1 MEERIINLG
10 SNHKQLY
17 KLKYLE
23 HVADPLVLSQQ
34 LKVPLSKLML
44 LSEELDAYLVSKLGR
59 ITPERLQFLC
69 PNCFK
74 ARLITDMERGETV
87 CTECVKPDTIIPG
100 DYVPISELK
109 AEHNAVVGTSKCQ
122 TVQETMGRPYS
133 GEMIKIKACGLLPL
147 EVTPEHPLL
156 VRHSIIDK
164 HCNQIVGFSERAWIP
179 ASQVTPKKGKYCGRV
194 YLIIP
199 RVGGHF
205 RDIAIDLA
213 SLTNAWGFNVTV
225 CKGYPTSYPLT
236 IDSAWLMGLYIA
248 EGSVSTSALDFSLGH
263 HETILQEKTK
273 RIIQQLGYAPQTRKT
288 RTATII
294 SVPSRLLTR
303 LFPAV
308 CGKGAAAKRIPEIIL
323 FHTNA
328 ALLESLLEGYMAGD
342 GCETDTFIKAS
353 TVSKVLSMQLQLAY
367 ARLGKFAGIR
377 IVKGGKIEKIENR
390 TFVSKDKYIIT
401 HYKRPNPKIHARPLS
416 DCILTPIQSVSIY
429 KYSGAVHNIRT
440 PDHTYLVSNALVHN
454 CGSVLPADFDD
465 PDSSLPFDVTFQ
477 PTSALSIQH
486 SLGSPLTFRDQLKM
500 QKENG
505 DNHQTLKTFLETH
518 SPDLV
523 GKLKDGELVYDEK
536 YAYLLDEETGTKVYM
551 ANLKD
556 VATFVLNK
564 NLLNSQDR
572 SKLFHMN
579 DMPLRVRRIRLI
591 TSAEHPELDKLLKE
605 AYELSKFYN
614 LDGNYT
620 FNNNLGA
627 NIRRAFWLVHELKIK
642 VPKLNL
648 AETVFYATLNQG
660 DKNHLAGQTVIA
672 ALKAQN
678 NFDRTGFLYNL
689 LVKFNAFLDET
700 KKVSAIDEQNDENAT
715 ELFEL
720 LAK

>member
-1 MEERIINLG
+1 MGLSKLLVSLRVLLLKEKKKNKCSVRNMEERIINLD
-10 SNHKQLY
+10 SSHKQLY

-23 HVADPLVLSQQ
+23 HVADPFVLSQQ
-34 LKVPLSKLML
+34 LKVPLGKLML

-59 ITPERLQFLC
+59 ITHERLQFLC

-87 CTECVKPDTIIPG
+87 CTE
-100 DYVPISELK
+100 
-109 AEHNAVVGTSKCQ
+109 
-122 TVQETMGRPYS
+122 
-133 GEMIKIKACGLLPL
+133 
-147 EVTPEHPLL
+147 
-156 VRHSIIDK
+156 
-164 HCNQIVGFSERAWIP
+164 
-179 ASQVTPKKGKYCGRV
+179 
-194 YLIIP
+194 
-199 RVGGHF
+199 
-205 RDIAIDLA
+205 
-213 SLTNAWGFNVTV
+213 
-225 CKGYPTSYPLT
+225 
-236 IDSAWLMGLYIA
+236 
-248 EGSVSTSALDFSLGH
+248 
-263 HETILQEKTK
+263 
-273 RIIQQLGYAPQTRKT
+273 
-288 RTATII
+288 
-294 SVPSRLLTR
+294 
-303 LFPAV
+303 
-308 CGKGAAAKRIPEIIL
+308 
-323 FHTNA
+323 
-328 ALLESLLEGYMAGD
+328 
-342 GCETDTFIKAS
+342 
-353 TVSKVLSMQLQLAY
+353 
-367 ARLGKFAGIR
+367 
-377 IVKGGKIEKIENR
+377 
-390 TFVSKDKYIIT
+390 
-401 HYKRPNPKIHARPLS
+401 
-416 DCILTPIQSVSIY
+416 
-429 KYSGAVHNIRT
+429 
-440 PDHTYLVSNALVHN
+440 

-564 NLLNSQDR
+564 NLLTTQDR